1 MRIDSTMI
9 RSNVRMGIWI
19 ALLLALPVF
28 GLSGC
33 AGSGTSGGQFASE
46 VEMVPV
52 RGAVLLPDSTIA
64 TGATVWTDPSTE
76 FAQTLDIGV
85 FRFEQPI
92 PAGDYYVYAELGQLR
107 GSTLYRFSSGDREPL
122 VIVLGS
128 DRVSPR
134 VDVGDLRIPPRI
146 GPGRS
151 RTGGDQ

>member
-1 MRIDSTMI
+1 MRFPSTMTQPD
-9 RSNVRMGIWI
+9 RTAGVRI
-19 ALLLALPVF
+19 ALVF
-28 GLSGC
+28 MAAVFAVAAC
-33 AGSGTSGGQFASE
+33 AGSGASGGQSAGG

-64 TGATVWTDPSTE
+64 TGATVWTDPATE

-107 GSTLYRFSSGDREPL
+107 GSTLYRFSSGEREPL

-134 VDVGDLRIPPRI
+134 VDVSDLRIPPRI

-151 RTGGDQ
+151 RTGGNQ